1 MVWPS
6 ISRTTSNVTNGATV
20 SILIPL
26 FMLFGNDI
34 VFRPSVDFRSMRVKG
49 ASAVGEFWY
58 NKRNGQGTMT
68 YADGRIEEG
77 IWKSEVFQYSKKVTP
92 PVVLIYQD
100 VQLNGSC
107 QSMLSSTT
115 PSTSNATFYL
125 AAFSRRFEPR
135 HSLSGIKIG

>member
-1 MVWPS
+1 
-6 ISRTTSNVTNGATV
+6 
-20 SILIPL
+20 
-26 FMLFGNDI
+26 
-34 VFRPSVDFRSMRVKG
+34 
-49 ASAVGEFWY
+49 
-58 NKRNGQGTMT
+58 MT

-107 QSMLSSTT
+107 QSMLPSTT
-115 PSTSNATFYL
+115 PSTSNATFYF